1 MNSGGFITVGPWD
14 RGEVNTETG
23 QGTYEWRVY
32 TTKLPREENEMFLVT
47 FCKDI
52 QSTTCDIYCLEPGA
66 SYDVRVNL
74 VRINPNGNVVV
85 VGRNFLEEIV
95 TVPYERAGMPENLQV
110 VNLGDHTLEI
120 SWTPS
125 EEQGNCTFNSYVV
138 EIQAMNGGWS
148 RNPPGC
154 TDLTQDSQTSCI
166 LTGLACDTPY
176 QVQVATTE
184 VITPDPNTGGRRLS
198 LAECQTLDY
207 LLRLS
212 WTSGAQQDSQFLVWK
227 LEVYRLSI
235 VAGVIDP
242 NGNMLIPGVCQGI
255 MDRHTTECVLLGMP
269 HGLYAFSV
277 QEISLVPETSSPMS
291 ELSNPTWIPRR
302 RAQAPRAV
310 TLSQPTLNGL
320 RVDWVNMPLED
331 CPYQNTLVEVSTGD
345 GVWFMPWLSGCDWI
359 SDPTASSCT
368 ITRGLQSN
376 TAYEARV
383 SIQCDECIGVL
394 SSMKVE
400 CGDYDS
406 DPNICLDWMMDSGC
420 FVKVDAFRAGSC
432 PSTPSNQLFTAP
444 RRHAAPTSLRVTVP
458 IDSGVRVTLAWA
470 SGEGSASDPS
480 LPSDCA
486 SQSYQLEVKL
496 QTETDWGTPEGCQ
509 SLGSATT
516 CTAPWPVRLTSNSG
530 RRPRLLQNI

>member
-1 MNSGGFITVGPWD
+1 MGPWN
-14 RGEVNTETG
+14 RGEVTIETG

-74 VRINPNGNVVV
+74 VWIDPNGHEVVK
-85 VGRNFLEEIV
+85 GYNILQEIE

-125 EEQGNCTFNSYVV
+125 EEQGNCTFNSWVV
-138 EIQAMNGGWS
+138 EIQNMNGGWS

-154 TDLTQDSQTSCI
+154 TDLTRDDVTSCI
-166 LTGLACDTPY
+166 LTSLACDTPY
-176 QVQVATTE
+176 QVQVEQICNNEESNSDWSRPIMAETLDGGDCAQQAEPATDQVATTE

-235 VAGVIDP
+235 VARVIDP
-242 NGNMLIPGVCQGI
+242 NGNVLIPGVCQGI

-331 CPYQNTLVEVSTGD
+331 CPYQNTLVEVSTGN

-383 SIQCDECIGVL
+383 SIQCDECIGVP
-394 SSMKVE
+394 SSMKV
-400 CGDYDS
+400 
-406 DPNICLDWMMDSGC
+406 
-420 FVKVDAFRAGSC
+420 
-432 PSTPSNQLFTAP
+432 
-444 RRHAAPTSLRVTVP
+444 
-458 IDSGVRVTLAWA
+458 A
-470 SGEGSASDPS
+470 S
-480 LPSDCA
+480 
-486 SQSYQLEVKL
+486 
-496 QTETDWGTPEGCQ
+496 
-509 SLGSATT
+509 
-516 CTAPWPVRLTSNSG
+516 
-530 RRPRLLQNI
+530 